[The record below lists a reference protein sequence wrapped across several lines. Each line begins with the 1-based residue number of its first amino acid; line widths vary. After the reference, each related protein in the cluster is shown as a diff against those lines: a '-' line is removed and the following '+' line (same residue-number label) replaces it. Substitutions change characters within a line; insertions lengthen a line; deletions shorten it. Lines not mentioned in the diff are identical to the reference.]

1 MHINHAGRT
10 LYTNVVTHFT
20 GQCTSM
26 ILTTKYLTFWTR
38 VRREFLAGFLLV
50 TAILLYTYFKGKNNF
65 GLIGLMILGFGVV
78 YMIVALFKA
87 RTFVNEVRIADDKI
101 IVTGH
106 DFDRRWDKEIVVK
119 NSDIKIK
126 SKGRGRG
133 NVEYYLTIT
142 SPDNK
147 VDINR
152 SFTWDY
158 FSLLT
163 IFREFKRIKGE
174 KIMFEEKYFLDIMEK
189 KANGFSTME
198 IASGKELT
206 K

>member
-1 MHINHAGRT
+1 
-10 LYTNVVTHFT
+10 
-20 GQCTSM
+20 M
-26 ILTTKYLTFWTR
+26 ILTTRYLTFWTR
-38 VRREFLAGFLLV
+38 VRKEFLAGFLVV
-50 TAILLYTYFKGKNNF
+50 TVILLYTSFKEKNDF

-78 YMIVALFKA
+78 YMIVALVKA
-87 RTFVNEVRIADDKI
+87 RTFVNEVKIADDKI
-101 IVTGH
+101 IVTGF
-106 DFDRRWDKEIVVK
+106 DFDRRWDKEINIK

-133 NVEYYLTIT
+133 NVEYYLTII

-163 IFREFKRIKGE
+163 IFHEFKRIKGE
-174 KIMFEEKYFLDIMEK
+174 KIIFDENYFLDIMEK
-189 KANGFSTME
+189 KANGFSTWD

>member
-1 MHINHAGRT
+1 
-10 LYTNVVTHFT
+10 
-20 GQCTSM
+20 M
-26 ILTTKYLTFWTR
+26 ILKTKYLTFWIR
-38 VRREFLAGFLLV
+38 VRKEFLAGFLVV
-50 TAILLYTYFKGKNNF
+50 TVILLYAYFKGKNDF
-65 GLIGLMILGFGVV
+65 RLVGLMILGLGVV
-78 YMIVALFKA
+78 YMIMAVFKA
-87 RTFVNEVRIADDKI
+87 KTFVTEVKIADDKI

-106 DFDRRWDKEIVVK
+106 DFDRRWDKELNIK

-133 NVEYYLTIT
+133 NVEYYLTII
-142 SPDNK
+142 SPDSK
-147 VDINR
+147 LDINR

-163 IFREFKRIKGE
+163 IFHEFKRIKGE
-174 KIMFEEKYFLDIMEK
+174 KIIFDEKYFLDIMEK
-189 KANGFSTME
+189 KAKGFSTWG

>member
-1 MHINHAGRT
+1 
-10 LYTNVVTHFT
+10 
-20 GQCTSM
+20 M

-38 VRREFLAGFLLV
+38 VRKEFLAAFLVITL
-50 TAILLYTYFKGKNNF
+50 IFLYTYFKGKSDF
-65 GLIGLMILGFGVV
+65 GLIGLMILGFGAV

-87 RTFVNEVRIADDKI
+87 RTFVNEVKIVDDKI
-101 IVTGH
+101 IVSGH
-106 DFDRRWDKEIVVK
+106 DFDRRWDREINVK
-119 NSDIKIK
+119 NSGIKIK

-133 NVEYYLTIT
+133 NVEYYLTII
-142 SPDNK
+142 SSGNK
-147 VDINR
+147 IDINR

-174 KIMFEEKYFLDIMEK
+174 KIIFDEQYFLDIMEK
-189 KANGFSTME
+189 KANGFSTWD